1 MSRPFQTLERT
12 GAPPTPALPTSSRQ
26 KYARAI
32 CTRIRAC
39 ARDDVAMVS
48 RNAERDEFLAIL
60 RRRDRPGHLA
70 HITCRLVAHYA
81 RDVLLF
87 KIGAPMLKP
96 FSPGNGKLPDFL
108 TLPEEPESF
117 PAPLRRAVRLMR
129 AGAAVT
135 TVWGLYVAIYS
146 VFTTSYTVSAKGQI
160 TAVTGPRHVM
170 AVVLMVVFTLIF
182 ATAWTQMARM
192 TQQGRNAAR
201 VTSMVLFFFWSVMS
215 FLSIGSVSVNIGLA
229 VEVVGILI
237 IWAIG
242 LGAIFLLWRPES
254 SEHFRK

>member
-1 MSRPFQTLERT
+1 
-12 GAPPTPALPTSSRQ
+12 
-26 KYARAI
+26 
-32 CTRIRAC
+32 
-39 ARDDVAMVS
+39 
-48 RNAERDEFLAIL
+48 
-60 RRRDRPGHLA
+60 
-70 HITCRLVAHYA
+70 
-81 RDVLLF
+81 
-87 KIGAPMLKP
+87 MLKP

-108 TLPEEPESF
+108 DFLTLPEEPESF
-117 PAPLRRAVRLMR
+117 PASLRRAVRLLR
-129 AGAAVT
+129 TGAAAT

-182 ATAWTQMARM
+182 AAAWMQMARM
-192 TQQGRNAAR
+192 TRQGRKAAR
-201 VTSMVLFFFWSVMS
+201 STSMVLFFFWSVMS